1 MAFNTL
7 PVQSPPTNRME
18 SRRGSS
24 GTGNTVL
31 VVDEDPKA
39 AALLAQELRRRGLDV
54 AIAVSSDAAFTSAC
68 HNHPSAMVVELGE
81 RTEGALP
88 LLRNL
93 AGDIRTQD
101 IPVIV
106 AQCEDESSRAQAQRV
121 GNVVVLLGDCSPET
135 VAAEV
140 ARVLLESSG
149 SSTAPVNP
157 AFPLTCPKCGQK
169 TGLPRS
175 VATAGNGGTYISVFC
190 EQCAQEWRVF
200 RQADA
205 PGFVKL

>member
-1 MAFNTL
+1 
-7 PVQSPPTNRME
+7 ME

-24 GTGNTVL
+24 GPGNTVL

-39 AALLAQELRRRGLDV
+39 AAILAQALRRRGLDV
-54 AIAVSSDAAFTSAC
+54 AIATSSAEAFTSAC
-68 HNHPSAMVVELGE
+68 DTHPSALVVELGE
-81 RTEGALP
+81 RSDGAVS
-88 LLRNL
+88 LLRTL

-106 AQCEDESSRAQAQRV
+106 AQCADESSRAQAQRI
-121 GNVVVLLGDCSPET
+121 GNVVVLLGDCSPQT

-140 ARVLLESSG
+140 DRVLLESSG
-149 SSTAPVNP
+149 SSTTPARS
-157 AFPLTCPKCGQK
+157 AFPMTCPKCGQQA
-169 TGLPRS
+169 GVPRS
-175 VATAGNGGTYISVFC
+175 VATAGNGGTYITVFC
-190 EQCAQEWRVF
+190 EKCAQEWRVF